1 MSPCRRHWYLLAY
14 WLEFI
19 VALSVDHGGLIA
31 VGDHWRSLYV
41 PWQFVY
47 QWSLMA
53 FEPMLSECAQ
63 LFNSSRGCEVE
74 DMLIFYNDAEK
85 ISTYDPRRNED
96 TLGEF

>member
-1 MSPCRRHWYLLAY
+1 MPPRRWQEYLVAY
-14 WLEFI
+14 WLKFF

-47 QWSLMA
+47 QWSLVA

-63 LFNSSRGCEVE
+63 LFISSRGCEVE
-74 DMLIFYNDAEK
+74 DIVIFCNDAEK
-85 ISTYDPRRNED
+85 RSTCDPRRKED
-96 TLGEF
+96 TLH